1 MKKIQFTSFLLSLI
15 IFIGSKLVYGSSNE
29 KQMIN
34 FVSNLELKYGKSTYS
49 LH

>member
-1 MKKIQFTSFLLSLI
+1 MKEIHFTSFLLI
-15 IFIGSKLVYGSSNE
+15 IFIGLKLVYGSSND
-29 KQMIN
+29 KQMFN